1 MYTLMIVED
10 EPLIR
15 EGLKHY
21 FPWSELGVTRI
32 IEAEDGAQGERL
44 ALLERPDL
52 VITDIRMP
60 EMDGLTMIERLRP
73 RLSSAAFVILTGYN
87 DFEYAQRA
95 IKLGNIQAYLL
106 KPLEYEESLATVQD
120 CLAKLR
126 QRQAEDLLL
135 QGAEQLKQERRRE
148 QERQIV
154 KRLLDE
160 PGFDPAPAL
169 QALGMPDPVE
179 GRGRRYAAFA
189 ATAPPPPGAQPPSP
203 DVWAADAERFIAA
216 MASRLFGTQV
226 VGKLLAYVRGGKL
239 FVLALA
245 ESEAETDGPR
255 SSDAARSDLPAGTSR
270 ATAETAE
277 TAETAAALA
286 ALNRGRGAA
295 IYIAAGGLVDTAAEA
310 RQSFAQAEQALHK
323 RYYQPGAY
331 LFRAASQPTPSSS
344 ETQAPLLPARDRELL
359 QAHLMQGDADAVREL
374 LLKLGEGARQLP
386 ADTPPARW
394 LALLQELVSVTLR
407 YAHRHGIAVEEF
419 ASGSML
425 TLAFADDFAQAEDLF
440 AWLADWT
447 DRLIAAN
454 PERGGSQA
462 GGADARIFTQI
473 EQFVRQHLDQEVTLQ
488 MVADRFFYNPS
499 YLSRLFKTKLNK
511 NYLAFVAEIRIRYA
525 QDRLKDPSLFITDVC
540 AMCGY
545 KSYKHFV
552 KTFRS
557 VAGMT
562 PTDYRKQLGIEP

>member
-1 MYTLMIVED
+1 MYKLMIVED

-21 FPWSELGVTRI
+21 FPWSELGVTQI

-52 VITDIRMP
+52 IITDIRMP
-60 EMDGLTMIERLRP
+60 QMDGLTMIEWLRP
-73 RLSSAAFVILTGYN
+73 HLPSAAFVILTGYN

-106 KPLEYEESLATVQD
+106 KPLGYEESLATVQD
-120 CLAKLR
+120 CLAKLK

-154 KRLLDE
+154 RRLLDE

-169 QALGMPDPVE
+169 LALGMPDPE
-179 GRGRRYAAFA
+179 DGRSRRYAAFA
-189 ATAPPPPGAQPPSP
+189 ATAPSPPGALPVSP
-203 DVWAADAERFIAA
+203 DVWSADAQRFIADH
-216 MASRLFGTQV
+216 ASRLLGTRV
-226 VGKLLAYVRGGKL
+226 ADKLLTYARGGKM

-245 ESEAETDGPR
+245 ESEAETDAPR
-255 SSDAARSDLPAGTSR
+255 STDAARSELPAGSSH
-270 ATAETAE
+270 ATADTE
-277 TAETAAALA
+277 AALA
-286 ALNRGRGAA
+286 ALNRGRDAA
-295 IYIAAGGLVDTAAEA
+295 IYIAAGSLTATAAEA
-310 RQSFAQAEQALHK
+310 RQSFAQAEQALYK
-323 RYYQPGAY
+323 RYYQYGAY
-331 LFRAASQPTPSSS
+331 LFRSASPHAPSSS
-344 ETQAPLLPARDRELL
+344 ETQTPLLAARDRELL
-359 QAHLMQGDADAVREL
+359 QTHLLQGDAAAARKL
-374 LLKLGEGARQLP
+374 LMKLAEGVRQLP
-386 ADTPPARW
+386 ADTPPDRW
-394 LALLQELVSVTLR
+394 LAFLQELISALLR

-425 TLAFADDFAQAEDLF
+425 TLGFADDFATAEDLF

-447 DRLIAAN
+447 DRLIAAS
-454 PERGGSQA
+454 PESGGAQA